1 MTTILAFLGV
11 LAALILI
18 HELGHFLTAKAYRVK
33 VLEFGLGFPPRLL
46 SFPRR
51 ESVASLEARV
61 AAFRSDQ
68 TVYTLNALPL
78 GGFVRLTGEDSLELG
93 LLVKCASE
101 TDVGPV
107 HHALELAQASLSEAG
122 SRARLK
128 VIGVEAGPVTPEDVA
143 TAQKEGVEVLGLG
156 VLVQPEAA
164 RVANRWRTRV
174 TSSDASLEP
183 AEAVARFCGGFA
195 SEVEHGLTS
204 KGVLTRTVIL
214 AAGSFMNFLLPLAI
228 FAFIFMLPTEAVEG
242 RVRILEV
249 SPDSPVEQAGILPGD
264 IVQRVDGHLVTNTT
278 DLAYRIRLKLGQST
292 TWDLLREKPRIT
304 GFLGGGGD
312 PSLQADQPP
321 AEATT
326 LTVRLVPRWKPPAEE
341 GNAGVFI
348 ATEDGRIVSRSD
360 PVWEAIPKGF
370 VRMWETLVLFR
381 NEIIGMFIGA
391 NDAEIAGPV
400 GIAQI
405 TGEVARAGWMPTLEL
420 MALLSLNLAIINILP
435 IPALDGGRLVFV
447 ALEWLR
453 RGKRISPQR
462 EGLVHAMGFV
472 ALISLIAIIS
482 GFDIL
487 RILRGESLL
496 R

>member
-1 MTTILAFLGV
+1 MTTILAFLAV
-11 LAALILI
+11 LAVLIMV

-51 ESVASLEARV
+51 EIVASLEARID
-61 AAFRSDQ
+61 AFRSDQ
-68 TVYTLNALPL
+68 TVYTLNAVPL
-78 GGFVRLTGEDSLELG
+78 GGFVRLTGEDSLELR
-93 LLVKCASE
+93 LLVKCAAESE
-101 TDVGPV
+101 IEAVR
-107 HHALELAQASLSEAG
+107 HALHAAQASLSEAG
-122 SRARLK
+122 SRALVK
-128 VIGVEAGPVTPEDVA
+128 VVGVEVGPVTPDDVA
-143 TAQKEGVEVLGLG
+143 TARNERAEVLGLG
-156 VLVQPEAA
+156 VPVQPEAA
-164 RVANRWRTRV
+164 RAANRGRTRV

-183 AEAVARFCGGFA
+183 AETVARFCDGFA

-204 KGVLTRTVIL
+204 KGTLTRTVIL
-214 AAGSFMNFLLPLAI
+214 AAGSFMNLLLPLVI
-228 FAFIFMLPTEAVEG
+228 FVFIFMLPTETLEG

-264 IVQRVDGHLVTNTT
+264 IVQRVDGHRVANTT
-278 DLAYRIRLKLGQST
+278 ELAYRIRLKLGQST

-312 PSLQADQPP
+312 PGLQTDLPP

-326 LTVRLVPRWKPPAEE
+326 HTVTLVPRWKPPPEE

-348 ATEDGRIVSRSD
+348 ATEDGRIVSRSI
-360 PVWEAIPKGF
+360 PVWEAVPQGF

-391 NDAEIAGPV
+391 SDVEIAGPV

-435 IPALDGGRLVFV
+435 IPALDGGRLIFV
-447 ALEWLR
+447 ALEWVR

-462 EGLVHAMGFV
+462 EGLVHAVGFMV
-472 ALISLIAIIS
+472 LISLIAVVS